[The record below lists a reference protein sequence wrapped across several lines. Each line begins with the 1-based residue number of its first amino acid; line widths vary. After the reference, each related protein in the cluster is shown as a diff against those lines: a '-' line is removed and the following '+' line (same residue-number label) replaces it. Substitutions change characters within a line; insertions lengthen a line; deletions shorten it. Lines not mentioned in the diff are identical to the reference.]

1 MAECGF
7 HVYWWD
13 GEYEGNCELDEGHDG
28 PHFDGRVWYD
38 DNMEDAGTLL
48 RNFRRYLESGGSV
61 ELDDDD
67 NFEER
72 LL

>member
-1 MAECGF
+1 
-7 HVYWWD
+7 
-13 GEYEGNCELDEGHDG
+13 
-28 PHFDGRVWYD
+28 VWYD

-72 LL
+72 LLSTLETPIDPDAPWQGCCVVIKD